1 MSVLITWSLVS
12 KEFLLLLLLLLS
24 CVVLTDA
31 LLSPVIE
38 QSIQADRQSSLPPLV
53 IVTPETNIYRRIA
66 RAHTTPDESFME
78 IGCDYGITVDKIR
91 KCMEDAGNVPVV
103 WPVETDGTVDLQRN
117 DEEDSKASCLGVD
130 RSKESIGI
138 ANER

>member
-1 MSVLITWSLVS
+1 
-12 KEFLLLLLLLLS
+12 
-24 CVVLTDA
+24 
-31 LLSPVIE
+31 
-38 QSIQADRQSSLPPLV
+38 
-53 IVTPETNIYRRIA
+53 
-66 RAHTTPDESFME
+66 ME

-103 WPVETDGTVDLQRN
+103 WPVETEGTVNLQQK
-117 DEEDSKASCLGVD
+117 EEDSKASCLGVD